1 MGPWAAPTIADQV
14 AVPTEHRGDRPVE
27 GRPIDDENAAST
39 ATFLRLADREL
50 GRGFRLAG
58 YLLGTAADAEE
69 ATQEAILHA
78 WKAWPGLRDQDRFG
92 VWFERIVVN
101 VCRDRIRRR
110 GKVRIVELNEELGLR
125 GPDPF
130 ADGLARDAI
139 GRALALL
146 SPDHRMVIVLRY
158 WRDLPVEEIAE
169 RLDVPVGTVKSR
181 IHYALGALRDAIAPA
196 GLTEAIR

>member
-1 MGPWAAPTIADQV
+1 MERRPAGQGQPLS
-14 AVPTEHRGDRPVE
+14 TE
-27 GRPIDDENAAST
+27 
-39 ATFLRLADREL
+39 TFLRLADREL

-58 YLLGTAADAEE
+58 YLLGNAADAEE

-78 WKAWPGLRDQDRFG
+78 WKAWPGLRDPDRFEL
-92 VWFERIVVN
+92 WFERIVVN
-101 VCRDRIRRR
+101 VCRDRIRRQR
-110 GKVRIVELNEELGLR
+110 RTRTVELSDVLGLR

-130 ADGLARDAI
+130 ADGLARDAV
-139 GRALALL
+139 GRGLATL

-181 IHYALGALRDAIAPA
+181 LHYALEALRDALTPA
-196 GLTEAIR
+196 DLTEAIP